1 MHHINKKPKTLEL
14 PQKLRPNTV
23 YNIPCSLGISAF
35 SWYETNAIDILTAF
49 VLFEI
54 TIIFKLKTEI
64 HEICKKKKKSYKLR
78 ELQSDRRRLH
88 FCIFLTKR
96 ELVI

>member
-14 PQKLRPNTV
+14 PQKLQPNTV

-64 HEICKKKKKSYKLR
+64 HEICKKKKVTNCGNCNLIVVGFISVY
-78 ELQSDRRRLH
+78 
-88 FCIFLTKR
+88 F
-96 ELVI
+96 

>member
-1 MHHINKKPKTLEL
+1 MVPVEFNIKFSKMHHINKKPKTLEL

-64 HEICKKKKKSYKLR
+64 HEICKKKKK
-78 ELQSDRRRLH
+78 LQTAGTA
-88 FCIFLTKR
+88 I
-96 ELVI
+96 

>member
-35 SWYETNAIDILTAF
+35 SWYETNAIDILTTF

-64 HEICKKKKKSYKLR
+64 HEICKKKKKKVTNCGNCNLIVVGFISVY
-78 ELQSDRRRLH
+78 
-88 FCIFLTKR
+88 F
-96 ELVI
+96 

>member
-64 HEICKKKKKSYKLR
+64 HEICKKKKKVTNCGNCNLIVVGFISVY
-78 ELQSDRRRLH
+78 
-88 FCIFLTKR
+88 F
-96 ELVI
+96 